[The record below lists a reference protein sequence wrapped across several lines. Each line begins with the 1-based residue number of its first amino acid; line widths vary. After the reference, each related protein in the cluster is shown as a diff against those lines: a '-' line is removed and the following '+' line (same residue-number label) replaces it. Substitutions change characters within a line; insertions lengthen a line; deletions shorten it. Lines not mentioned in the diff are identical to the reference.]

1 MKFVIGDLDNVN
13 KHCNEKNGEHFNT
26 PHIEYWTFDESND
39 SDRDGTHFVSFD
51 DSGINC
57 IIFSFFPSCFVCGRN
72 DLDFMLIRIS
82 YIRFVRFRFIMTQ
95 TNHNKILK
103 LSTIHGQQQWILV
116 CLFLVR
122 IKAICNLYRNRL
134 SCYYTIAFATAFSV
148 SAVICT
154 LLIWLKLTFSFGDI
168 ENW

>member
-57 IIFSFFPSCFVCGRN
+57 IIFSFFSQLFCLRTKWFG
-72 DLDFMLIRIS
+72 FYAYSYLIH
-82 YIRFVRFRFIMTQ
+82 T
-95 TNHNKILK
+95 
-103 LSTIHGQQQWILV
+103 
-116 CLFLVR
+116 
-122 IKAICNLYRNRL
+122 
-134 SCYYTIAFATAFSV
+134 
-148 SAVICT
+148 ICT
-154 LLIWLKLTFSFGDI
+154 ISFYYDP
-168 ENW
+168 NQS